1 MSTPTYVSTKKTIRR
16 FTLTDAIKTRKALR
30 LASCLSFRQRMT
42 LAKAEKFIN
51 AEFCLN

>member
-1 MSTPTYVSTKKTIRR
+1 MSTPTFVPTKKTVRR

-30 LASCLSFRQRMT
+30 FASGLSFRQRMT

-51 AEFCLN
+51 AEFGLN